1 MLRQHELRRTRSG
14 SKLKIPQSQGP
25 PAAGP
30 GSARSDSHHS
40 LGGISAA
47 SPSLSASATY
57 SGGMHRTRIKIASHQ
72 AVIAASSL
80 AASSQMRKGT
90 RVAST
95 IGESGRYSRSFLE
108 FHRIRSKAELDL
120 IDSQRDLAEELGLMS
135 PDDAMNTV
143 FGLLDKDH
151 RGRFDTRELA
161 DGFREAG
168 GDARVTRLLRKAAD
182 ALPSDGDGTMN
193 RSDFHDYIH
202 FITPKFECTTRE
214 VVELLVVKVLFDN
227 SSRGRGIFRHMP
239 TIRAN
244 AAAGEKPNE
253 RMLALFDLFDKKLSG
268 QVDFKEV
275 AVCVYNA
282 TETDQMDEFTKNAWS
297 ALLSQAEEK
306 KKTISYGEFVRLVDN
321 VVTAAKMDFNDVAD
335 SMTLAIC
342 QPSYR
347 KVKEKMSSLFSLGA
361 EMKKTL
367 HQLDQEIRQGDAPDT
382 MDIIQYRKLERLF
395 ILWDADNDMS
405 ISVAELALG
414 MRKFHDQKDIDETV
428 EDSISSMIT
437 FDTNRDGRL
446 DKAEFARF
454 IEQLA
459 IASNAELNELLDFM
473 VVTSVSRENS
483 IEEVRYVEQIGKK
496 VQQELKRDKER
507 GDGPG
512 RSAHSTAREWN
523 MQGL

>member
-1 MLRQHELRRTRSG
+1 MRQHEVRRTGSG
-14 SKLKIPQSQGP
+14 SKLKSQDP
-25 PAAGP
+25 PAGP
-30 GSARSDSHHS
+30 GSARSDHQSLHS
-40 LGGISAA
+40 SGGISAA
-47 SPSLSASATY
+47 SASHSTAASSP
-57 SGGMHRTRIKIASHQ
+57 SGGMHRTRIKIASLQ

-80 AASSQMRKGT
+80 AASSQMRKGAK
-90 RVAST
+90 VAST
-95 IGESGRYSRSFLE
+95 IGESGGYSRSFLE
-108 FHRIRSKAELDL
+108 FRRIRSKAELDL
-120 IDSQRDLAEELGLMS
+120 IDSQLDLVEELGLMS
-135 PDDAMNTV
+135 PDDAINTV
-143 FGLLDKDH
+143 FGLLDKDN

-161 DGFREAG
+161 NGFREAG

-182 ALPSDGDGTMN
+182 ALPSGGDGTMN
-193 RSDFHDYIH
+193 RTDLHDYIR
-202 FITPKFECTTRE
+202 FITPKFECTTHE
-214 VVELLVVKVLFDN
+214 VIELLVVKVLFDN

-239 TIRAN
+239 TTRAD

-253 RMLALFDLFDKKLSG
+253 RMLALFDLFDKKLAG

-306 KKTISYGEFVRLVDN
+306 KKTISYGEFIRLVDN

-335 SMTLAIC
+335 SMTLAMC

-361 EMKKTL
+361 DMKKTL

-382 MDIIQYRKLERLF
+382 MDIIQYRKMERLF
-395 ILWDADNDMS
+395 ILWDTDNDMS

-414 MRKFHDQKDIDETV
+414 MRKFHEQKDIDETV

-437 FDTNRDGRL
+437 FDANLDGRL
-446 DKAEFARF
+446 NKPEFAHF

-459 IASNAELNELLDFM
+459 IASDVEMNELLDFM
-473 VVTSVSRENS
+473 VVTSVSKKNS
-483 IEEVRYVEQIGKK
+483 IEEVRYVEYIGKK
-496 VQQELKRDKER
+496 VQKQLKRGQR
-507 GDGPG
+507 GRRRT
-512 RSAHSTAREWN
+512 RSMGT
-523 MQGL
+523 